1 MEENQNNNSSNDQN
15 ANMNFNVNANEV
27 KQETQQ
33 TMNEVK
39 NTFQNTNFK
48 QDTQAAK
55 GFFSDFFKNPLGEI
69 KKVATDSK
77 NSFVKIA
84 IIIFVVWLVVLFV
97 AEIFDIA
104 STYLFGTY
112 GSFERFF
119 RNLFP
124 NILNIIKQLLVPILT
139 VLVLSGLVYGFKK
152 NKNKSFLTIASTIL
166 VAEIPV
172 VIASI
177 VNLLTIFGSGVLK
190 LTSYFSG
197 FCSILSTVLLYF
209 AIRELSD
216 EGENKSYFWKYALII
231 GIFYVVSFVLSYL
244 GIYL

>member
-1 MEENQNNNSSNDQN
+1 M
-15 ANMNFNVNANEV
+15 
-27 KQETQQ
+27 
-33 TMNEVK
+33 
-39 NTFQNTNFK
+39 
-48 QDTQAAK
+48 
-55 GFFSDFFKNPLGEI
+55 
-69 KKVATDSK
+69 
-77 NSFVKIA
+77 
-84 IIIFVVWLVVLFV
+84 
-97 AEIFDIA
+97 A
-104 STYLFGTY
+104 STHLFGTY

-124 NILNIIKQLLVPILT
+124 NILSIIKRLLVPIIT

-152 NKNKSFLTIASTIL
+152 NKNKSFLTIASAIL

-177 VNLLTIFGSGVLK
+177 VNLLTIFGSGIFK
-190 LTSYFSG
+190 LTSHFSG
-197 FCSILSTVLLYF
+197 FCDILSTILLYF

-216 EGENKSYFWKYALII
+216 EGENKAYFWRFALII